1 MRVLIATDAWYPQV
15 NGVVTTLSRLRQELG
30 DLHVDVTF
38 LTPSE
43 FRTVPLPGYRAIRLA
58 LVRSGKVSR
67 FVEYVCPDWIHI
79 ATEGP
84 IGWAMRRYCLA
95 QRRAFTT
102 SYHTKFPEYAAKIAG
117 LPSAWVYALER
128 RFHGP
133 SAGVMCATASLE
145 SDLRQR
151 GFEHL
156 MRWSR
161 GVDLGH
167 FRPRPVRLFGAGP
180 VFLYV
185 GRVSREKNLDA
196 FLRADLPG
204 RKVVVGDGPH
214 LSVLARAYPDA
225 LFTGAKSGD
234 ELAEHY
240 ASADVFVFPSRT
252 DTFGLVLLEA
262 MASGLPVAAYPVTG
276 PMDIV
281 ENGISG
287 VLDDNL
293 ELAALKALG
302 LDGGAARAR
311 AAQFTWAHSAQ
322 QFVSNIHAARSAA
335 DGARGVKARRQSARS
350 GWGSAFSSF
359 TPGQGT

>member
-30 DLHVDVTF
+30 RVHVEAAF
-38 LTPSE
+38 LTPE
-43 FRTVPLPGYRAIRLA
+43 HFRTVPFPGYPDIRLA
-58 LVRSGKVSR
+58 LVRRRKISD
-67 FVEYVCPDWIHI
+67 FVEKFRPSWIHL

-84 IGWAMRRYCLA
+84 IGWAMRRYCMA
-95 QRRAFTT
+95 QGRAFTT

-117 LPSAWVYALER
+117 LPPSWVYALER

-145 SDLRQR
+145 GELRQR
-151 GFEHL
+151 GFKRL

-161 GVDLGH
+161 GVDLGQ
-167 FRPRPVRLFGAGP
+167 FRPRAVRLFGVGP

-214 LSVLARAYPDA
+214 LSALTRAYPKA
-225 LFTGAKSGD
+225 LFTGAKSGED
-234 ELAEHY
+234 LADHY

-262 MASGLPVAAYPVTG
+262 MASGVPVAAFPVTG

-281 ENGISG
+281 EDGVSG
-287 VLDDNL
+287 VLDNDL
-293 ELAALKALG
+293 EAAARRALL
-302 LDGGAARAR
+302 LDRDAARAR
-311 AAQFTWAHSAQ
+311 AAQFTWAHATQ
-322 QFVSNIHAARSAA
+322 QFLSNIRAAQDRANDTQGLTAGQCAARL
-335 DGARGVKARRQSARS
+335 GRS
-350 GWGSAFSSF
+350 SGFSSL